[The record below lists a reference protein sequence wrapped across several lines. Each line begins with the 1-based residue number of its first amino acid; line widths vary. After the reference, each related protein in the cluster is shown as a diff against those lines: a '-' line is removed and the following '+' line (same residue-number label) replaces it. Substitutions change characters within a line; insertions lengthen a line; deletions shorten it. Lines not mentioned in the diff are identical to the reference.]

1 MNQKPIKS
9 FQLTVQMEESGSS
22 FVAQGVKRKVVREEQ
37 ITLVETSAITSKKV
51 KKTKIDQ
58 LYDKALTWEPIQTN
72 VEIFENHDIE
82 KPLVDCDK
90 ETYLRL
96 MQKSDTDLAAK
107 YYRKNLLGKLE

>member
-1 MNQKPIKS
+1 MS
-9 FQLTVQMEESGSS
+9 
-22 FVAQGVKRKVVREEQ
+22 QGVKRKAIGGEQ
-37 ITLVETSAITSKKV
+37 TTPVGTSIVTPKKV

-58 LYDKALTWEPIQTN
+58 QCKKALTQEPIQTD
-72 VEIFENHDIE
+72 VEIFKNHDIG

-96 MQKSDTDLAAK
+96 MQKSDTDPASK